1 MNDWLIFLAIK
12 SDDKDMLSRK
22 LFYKTFNALVNI
34 KILIFFSNI
43 RYLNNLHIGF
53 LFILTIPLIWNLNIM
68 QIFLTLFVSLEPTTK
83 NKWCRNWI
91 RISFNMVSEN
101 ELSLIWTLPQFV
113 VWALITMEKYIWP
126 QQYQCH
132 IYADDSGLSMH

>member
-1 MNDWLIFLAIK
+1 MGLRKPSTNTRGDVNKYYQLSAFCLCNIQCFL
-12 SDDKDMLSRK
+12 
-22 LFYKTFNALVNI
+22 LFQD
-34 KILIFFSNI
+34 ILCHYFD
-43 RYLNNLHIGF
+43 
-53 LFILTIPLIWNLNIM
+53 TMQKNLNIM
-68 QIFLTLFVSLEPTTK
+68 QIFLTLFVSLEPSTK

-132 IYADDSGLSMH
+132 IYADDSGLSAHLECCLGLLLFNIR